1 MAEYGLHRNSEG
13 YSDPTARAALG
24 TIIREE
30 NEREAER
37 QKQLNAL
44 IYVLKF
50 VIDAAGFELTR
61 RIELRDK
68 KTGRE
73 YK

>member
-1 MAEYGLHRNSEG
+1 MAEYRLNRNSEG
-13 YSDPTARAALG
+13 YSDLTAEAALSA
-24 TIIREE
+24 IIREE
-30 NEREAER
+30 NEQQRR
-37 QKQLNAL
+37 LNAL

-50 VIDAAGFELTR
+50 TIEAAGFELIH

-73 YK
+73 FK

>member
-1 MAEYGLHRNSEG
+1 MAEYGLNRNAEG
-13 YSDPTARAALG
+13 YRDPTAEAALSAV
-24 TIIREE
+24 IREE
-30 NEREAER
+30 TEQQRR
-37 QKQLNAL
+37 LNAL

-50 VIDAAGFELTR
+50 TIDAAGFELIH

>member
-1 MAEYGLHRNSEG
+1 MAEYGLSRNSEG
-13 YSDPTARAALG
+13 YRDPTAEAALSAV
-24 TIIREE
+24 IREE
-30 NEREAER
+30 TEQQRR
-37 QKQLNAL
+37 LNAL

-50 VIDAAGFELTR
+50 TIEEAGFELIR

-73 YK
+73 FK

>member
-1 MAEYGLHRNSEG
+1 MAEYGPRRNSEG
-13 YSDPTARAALG
+13 YSDPTAYEALRN
-24 TIIREE
+24 INQE
-30 NEREAER
+30 EAER
-37 QKQLNAL
+37 QKRLASL
-44 IYVLKF
+44 IYILKAN
-50 VIDAAGFELTR
+50 ISAAGFELIS